1 MWRWN
6 IKCEYE
12 DEILNTTETL
22 LNDKK
27 KLAPK

>member
-22 LNDKK
+22 LNEKK
-27 KLAPK
+27 KACA